1 MDRTQGP
8 EDLIKRYLL
17 GELSA
22 AERTALEDEYF
33 LDRAKYDQLRQA
45 EDDLIDSY
53 ARGMLAPAD
62 RGRFEQVYLANPQ
75 RRRHVNFSRAF
86 TRVMDEEL
94 SARSPVVRSTGMREI
109 DHQHRLLSWWSKLID
124 MLQGRRSR

>member
-22 AERTALEDEYF
+22 AEQTALEDEYF

-53 ARGMLAPAD
+53 TRGALAPAD
-62 RGRFEQVYLANPQ
+62 RERFEEAYLTNPQ
-75 RRRHVNFSRAF
+75 RRRHVKFSRAF
-86 TRVMDEEL
+86 VRVIDEEL
-94 SARSPVVRSTGMREI
+94 SARRPVERSTWMREI
-109 DHQHRLLSWWSKLID
+109 DSQHRLLSWWSKLID
-124 MLQGRRSR
+124 MIHGRRS

>member
-22 AERTALEDEYF
+22 EEQTALEDEYF
-33 LDRAKYDQLRQA
+33 LDRVKYDQLRQA

-53 ARGMLAPAD
+53 ARGALAPAD
-62 RGRFEQVYLANPQ
+62 RERFEQAYLANPQ
-75 RRRHVNFSRAF
+75 RRRHVKFSRAF
-86 TRVMDEEL
+86 ARVMDEEL
-94 SARSPVVRSTGMREI
+94 SARSPIERSTGMREI
-109 DHQHRLLSWWSKLID
+109 ERQHRFFSWWSKLID
-124 MLQGRRSR
+124 MLHGRRSR